1 MLIKVIEPIVYLV
14 IIINLV
20 IAISYKRKSKKT
32 PVKVVAPIVILGIGL
47 FVCDTVYTHR
57 SFSSVEKAVEAYGDN
72 AEIIRILQ
80 GENSTYVIMDNEGTV
95 EGKIF
100 PESSG
105 KWKLPDSIFYG
116 TGREYQDVKINI
128 DMSTIEINGE
138 WYVLVVPND
147 DNYVIADVKDSVGTK
162 FPLHRPAPN
171 RNKKIS
177 VILQIP
183 GHIRINKLICL
194 TCRSF
199 LCIIASF
206 FSNTYSFN
214 QVISSLHLQ
223 KSSNLSVCVPCI
235 HNISF
240 HFCYFM

>member
-1 MLIKVIEPIVYLV
+1 MVYL
-14 IIINLV
+14 IIIVNLV

-138 WYVLVVPND
+138 WYVLVAPND

-162 FPLHRPAPN
+162 FLEIEN
-171 RNKKIS
+171 NKNEKICYGYMKHKPKDYWISVNGEKIS
-177 VILQIP
+177 LD
-183 GHIRINKLICL
+183 
-194 TCRSF
+194 
-199 LCIIASF
+199 
-206 FSNTYSFN
+206 
-214 QVISSLHLQ
+214 
-223 KSSNLSVCVPCI
+223 
-235 HNISF
+235 
-240 HFCYFM
+240 

>member
-1 MLIKVIEPIVYLV
+1 MNGKQLKNSILQWAIQGKLVPQDPNDEPASVLLERIR
-14 IIINLV
+14 
-20 IAISYKRKSKKT
+20 AEKPDWSRKRKSKKT

-47 FVCDTVYTHR
+47 FVCDTMYTHR

-100 PESSG
+100 RKFW

-138 WYVLVVPND
+138 WYVLVAPND
-147 DNYVIADVKDSVGTK
+147 DNYVIADVKDSVGTNFWK
-162 FPLHRPAPN
+162 QKITKMKRYVMDTWNTN
-171 RNKKIS
+171 RKI
-177 VILQIP
+177 I
-183 GHIRINKLICL
+183 G
-194 TCRSF
+194 
-199 LCIIASF
+199 
-206 FSNTYSFN
+206 
-214 QVISSLHLQ
+214 
-223 KSSNLSVCVPCI
+223 
-235 HNISF
+235 
-240 HFCYFM
+240 FM

>member
-1 MLIKVIEPIVYLV
+1 MLIKVIKPVVYLV

-32 PVKVVAPIVILGIGL
+32 PVKVVASIVILGIGL
-47 FVCDTVYTHR
+47 FVCDTIYTHR

-138 WYVLVVPND
+138 WYVLVAPND

-162 FPLHRPAPN
+162 FL
-171 RNKKIS
+171 
-177 VILQIP
+177 
-183 GHIRINKLICL
+183 
-194 TCRSF
+194 
-199 LCIIASF
+199 
-206 FSNTYSFN
+206 
-214 QVISSLHLQ
+214 
-223 KSSNLSVCVPCI
+223 
-235 HNISF
+235 
-240 HFCYFM
+240 